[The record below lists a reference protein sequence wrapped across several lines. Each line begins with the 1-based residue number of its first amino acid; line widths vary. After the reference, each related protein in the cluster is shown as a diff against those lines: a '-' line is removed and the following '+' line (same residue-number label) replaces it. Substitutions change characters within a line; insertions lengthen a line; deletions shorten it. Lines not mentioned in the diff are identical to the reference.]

1 MTAEQRAVVEHG
13 AGHAR
18 VAAVAGAGKTTT
30 LVARVLH
37 LLSRGVSAQRI
48 LVLMFNRSA
57 REDFQRRL
65 VEMAPAGQRLPDV
78 RTFHSL
84 GHRLTVSLTRWGALA
99 PRRLIAADWQ
109 VERLLRQAT
118 LEVLEDGDRRELAL
132 EADTLEAL
140 AHFCGLVK
148 AEMVPAATLLERLDV
163 DENSGHF
170 ADAFERLEALLAEHG
185 LMTYSDLLYRPLRA
199 LEADAALVGRVQ
211 GFLDHAII
219 DEYQDINQAQ
229 LRLLALLAGRS
240 ADVMAV
246 GDANQCI
253 YEWRGAHPD
262 TMREHFTGTFGEAT
276 DYPLS
281 TTFRHGHSL
290 ALLANH
296 AIAANRRRP
305 DQLCLAAPGN
315 PRTEIAVGQGR
326 APLLATLERWQGNG
340 RALSE
345 ACLLVRSWALS
356 VPVQLQL
363 LQAGIPFR
371 LSREDRFVFR
381 LPLVQALAGYLR
393 LSRTPALLSDP
404 GHLLR
409 LLEQPTPF
417 VARERLVA
425 LAQRLAQTRHYPER
439 DDPLLAGLKPVQRR
453 NLKRRWTLLCE
464 LPRLGD
470 WEPARLLA
478 HIVDA
483 LDAEKVLK
491 RAAAR
496 REKGEEDVR
505 LLDVLVEQAGESP
518 DIDAFIELLERP
530 VENHAD
536 GVLVTTVHGA
546 KGLEWPLVIVSGV
559 NEEDFPHYSRDNP
572 LSAERLEEERRLFY
586 VAVTRARDR
595 LLLLHDSG
603 DHRPSRFI
611 DETRWEECR
620 QVAARLIAPQD
631 ESATL
636 SVTSPALVSRYL
648 DALGCDEIPLVQL
661 APGVAEAG
669 SRYSAQL
676 FHPGQRLRHAVFG
689 EGEIVVV
696 EGDPADPVIEVNFV
710 QAGRRRLLACRAP
723 IELKGERVPSPGWPK
738 ENEHESGVDNRS
750 RTGRFAARS
759 QPPEGAGLP
768 GKIRRS

>member
-1 MTAEQRAVVEHG
+1 MRLTGEQRAVVEHG
-13 AGHAR
+13 VGHAR

-37 LLSRGVSAQRI
+37 LLARGVPANRI

-65 VEMAPAGQRLPDV
+65 VEMAPVGQRLPDV

-118 LEVLEDGDRRELAL
+118 LDVLEDGDRREMAL

-148 AEMVPAATLLERLDV
+148 AEMVPAATLLERLDY
-163 DENSGHF
+163 DEGSEHF
-170 ADAFERLEALLAEHG
+170 AEAFMRLEALLAEHG
-185 LMTYSDLLYRPLRA
+185 LMTYSDLLFRPLRA
-199 LEADAALVGRVQ
+199 LEADAGLARRVQ
-211 GFLDHAII
+211 GFLDQAIV

-229 LRLLALLAGRS
+229 LRLLAILAGAD

-262 TMREHFTGTFGEAT
+262 TMREHFTATFGAAT

-315 PRTEIAVGQGR
+315 PRTELAVEQGR
-326 APLLATLERWQGNG
+326 AALLATLDRWKHAG
-340 RALSE
+340 RTLGE

-393 LSRTPALLSDP
+393 LARTPTLLHDP
-404 GHLLR
+404 AHLLR

-425 LAQRLAQTRHYPER
+425 LAQRLAQTQHYPDR
-439 DDPLLAGLKPVQRR
+439 DDPLLAGLKPMQRR

-464 LPRLGD
+464 LPRLGN
-470 WEPARLLA
+470 WAPARLLT
-478 HIVDA
+478 HVIDS

-505 LLDVLVEQAGESP
+505 LLDVLVEQAGETR

-536 GVLVTTVHGA
+536 GLLITTVHGA
-546 KGLEWPLVIVSGV
+546 KGLEWPLVVVAGA

-572 LSAERLEEERRLFY
+572 LSPERLEEERRLFY
-586 VAVTRARDR
+586 VAVTRARER
-595 LLLLHDSG
+595 LLLLHDGG
-603 DHRPSRFI
+603 DHRPSRFLA
-611 DETRWEECR
+611 ETAWEDCR
-620 QVAARLIAPQD
+620 QVAARLSGSV
-631 ESATL
+631 EGSASL
-636 SVTSPALVSRYL
+636 MVASPELISRYL
-648 DALGCDEIPLVQL
+648 AAVGHAGVEL
-661 APGVAEAG
+661 AQRSPAVAEP
-669 SRYSAQL
+669 SATYAAQPYR
-676 FHPGQRLRHAVFG
+676 PGQWLRHAVFG
-689 EGEIVVV
+689 EGEVVVV
-696 EGDPADPVIEVNFV
+696 EGDPADPVIEVNFK

-723 IELKGERVPSPGWPK
+723 IELFASERALTELAQGER
-738 ENEHESGVDNRS
+738 
-750 RTGRFAARS
+750 A
-759 QPPEGAGLP
+759 
-768 GKIRRS
+768 